1 MKSKSITLCGIQV
14 IIGYCAATE
23 IAYNELTDGDSID
36 NLFASM
42 APKENGS
49 VSLPQTRNILCFIFA
64 GIMVYAQSKNEEPAI
79 TMSNLMTE
87 AAGNEIA
94 TAMLEM
100 TALRNEFYYVPA
112 TIAKKDAETAKTEK
126 GKKRKNA

>member
-1 MKSKSITLCGIQV
+1 MKSKSIKLCGKKV
-14 IIGYCAATE
+14 LVAYCAATE
-23 IAYNELTDGDSID
+23 IAYNELTNGDSID

-42 APKENGS
+42 TPKDDGS
-49 VSLPQTRNILCFIFA
+49 VALPQTRNILSFIFA
-64 GIMVYAQSKNEEPAI
+64 GVLAYANAKDEEPVI
-79 TMSNLMTE
+79 TMEGLMNE

-100 TALRNEFYYVPA
+100 TTLRNEFYYVPA
-112 TIAKKDAETAKTEK
+112 TIAKKDAETADSAK